1 MGAHV
6 YYIVGCIDY
15 LYYGGYEMIIPI
27 LLFINTM
34 VWILAGIQPLVI
46 FSLVLQI
53 LWLFISIKEGF

>member
-1 MGAHV
+1 
-6 YYIVGCIDY
+6 
-15 LYYGGYEMIIPI
+15 MIIPI